1 LCVAS
6 AGLLLGFFSGVASE
20 EVLDM
25 SVLWTICNV
34 NFSPSALTPV
44 TPALI
49 TPALSWDVFCR
60 VIDNH
65 GDLGVCWRL
74 CADLAQRG
82 HTVRLWVD
90 DASALAWMVPQ
101 GCAGVSVHVWPN
113 EKDLQALAQDIEF
126 KVGDVVV
133 EAFGCEL
140 PEAFQ
145 ALMVQGAPPVWINL
159 EYLSAEGY
167 VARSH
172 GLTSPVMSGPAR
184 GATKWFFFPG
194 FTPNTGGLLREP
206 DLPAR
211 QAAFQRQAWLSV
223 LPIDKPIEANER
235 LISLFCYEP
244 TALPDLLKQLS
255 QAGEPTRLL
264 VTQGRP
270 SAAVAAATQALNM
283 PSSGTGQLHISQ
295 LPYLSQN
302 DFDHLLWTCDFNF
315 VRGEDSLVRA
325 LWAGQPFAW
334 HIYPQDDLAHH
345 DKLQAFEAALE
356 MPADLRKFHAVWNG
370 LETGTLPALSRAAID
385 NWRQWSHQ
393 AQRRLQ
399 AQTDL
404 TTQLLSFVAQ
414 KR

>member
-1 LCVAS
+1 L
-6 AGLLLGFFSGVASE
+6 
-20 EVLDM
+20 
-25 SVLWTICNV
+25 N
-34 NFSPSALTPV
+34 
-44 TPALI
+44 
-49 TPALSWDVFCR
+49 WDVFCR

-90 DASALAWMVPQ
+90 DTSALAWMAPQ
-101 GCAGVSVHVWPN
+101 GCAGVTVYAWPN
-113 EKDLQALAQDIEF
+113 GEALQALAQDTSF

-145 ALMVQGAPPVWINL
+145 ALMAQRKPVWVNL

-167 VARSH
+167 VTRSH
-172 GLTSPVMSGPAR
+172 GLASPVMTGPAR

-194 FTPNTGGLLREP
+194 FTPDTGGLLREP
-206 DLPAR
+206 DLLEAR
-211 QAAFQRQAWLSV
+211 MATTTTTTTHSGSTPSIATANQTRQSKFDRAAWLSA
-223 LPIDKPIEANER
+223 LPLDKPVGVNER

-244 TALPDLLKQLS
+244 AALPELLKQLS
-255 QAGEPTRLL
+255 QADEPTSLL
-264 VTQGRP
+264 VAQGRP

-283 PSSGTGQLHISQ
+283 PSSGTGQLHISL
-295 LPYLSQN
+295 LPYFSQTE
-302 DFDHLLWTCDFNF
+302 FDHLLWACDFNL

-325 LWAGQPFAW
+325 LWASQPFVW

-345 DKLQAFEAALE
+345 AKLHAFEAALD
-356 MPADLRKFHAVWNG
+356 MPADLREFHAVWNN
-370 LETGTLPALSRAAID
+370 LKTGPLPALSRATLER
-385 NWRQWSHQ
+385 WRDWSHQ
-393 AQRRLQ
+393 VQQRLL

-404 TTQLLSFVAQ
+404 TTQLLRFVAQ

>member
-1 LCVAS
+1 VKS
-6 AGLLLGFFSGVASE
+6 DTPS
-20 EVLDM
+20 
-25 SVLWTICNV
+25 
-34 NFSPSALTPV
+34 SPSLR
-44 TPALI
+44 
-49 TPALSWDVFCR
+49 WDIFCR

-90 DASALAWMVPQ
+90 DASALAWMAPQ
-101 GCAGVSVHVWPN
+101 GCAGVSVHAWPN
-113 EKDLQALAQDIEF
+113 DAALD
-126 KVGDVVV
+126 VGDVVI

-145 ALMVQGAPPVWINL
+145 ALMVQGTGPVWINL
-159 EYLSAEGY
+159 EYLGAEGY

-172 GLTSPVMSGPAR
+172 GLASPVMSGPAR

-194 FTPNTGGLLREP
+194 FTADTGGLLREP
-206 DLPAR
+206 DLAIR
-211 QAAFQRQAWLSV
+211 QATFQRHAWLSA
-223 LPIDKPIEANER
+223 LPLDKPVAANER

-244 TALPDLLKQLS
+244 AALTDLLMQLS
-255 QAGEPTRLL
+255 QANEPTRLL
-264 VTQGRP
+264 VAQGRP
-270 SAAVAAATQALNM
+270 SAAVAAATQALHM
-283 PSSGTGQLHISQ
+283 HSSGTGSLHISH
-295 LPYLSQN
+295 LPYVSQTE
-302 DFDHLLWTCDFNF
+302 FDHLLWACDVNL

-325 LWAGQPFAW
+325 LWAGQPLVW
-334 HIYPQDDLAHH
+334 HLYPQDDLAHH
-345 DKLQAFEAALE
+345 DKLHAFEDALE

-370 LETGTLPALSRAAID
+370 LETGPLPALSRAAID
-385 NWRQWSHQ
+385 DWREWSQQ

-404 TTQLLSFVAQ
+404 TRQLLSFVAQ

>member
-1 LCVAS
+1 VKS
-6 AGLLLGFFSGVASE
+6 DTHS
-20 EVLDM
+20 
-25 SVLWTICNV
+25 
-34 NFSPSALTPV
+34 SPSLR
-44 TPALI
+44 
-49 TPALSWDVFCR
+49 WDIFCR

-90 DASALAWMVPQ
+90 DASALAWMAPQ
-101 GCAGVSVHVWPN
+101 GCAGVTVHAWP
-113 EKDLQALAQDIEF
+113 DDAALQVLAQDTTF
-126 KVGDVVV
+126 NTGDVVV

-145 ALMVQGAPPVWINL
+145 ALMAQGTSPVWVNL

-172 GLTSPVMSGPAR
+172 GLASPVMSGPAR
-184 GATKWFFFPG
+184 GMTKWFFFPG
-194 FTPNTGGLLREP
+194 FTPDTGGLLREP
-206 DLPAR
+206 DLLEAPTATTTPRGGTPSTVTTSQTR
-211 QAAFQRQAWLSV
+211 QSKFDRAAWLAA
-223 LPIDKPIEANER
+223 LPLDKPIAANEQ

-244 TALPDLLKQLS
+244 AALPDLLKQLS
-255 QAGEPTRLL
+255 QGDAPTRLL
-264 VTQGRP
+264 VAQGRP
-270 SAAVAAATQALNM
+270 SAAVAAATHAWHM
-283 PSSGTGQLHISQ
+283 PSSGTGLLHISQ
-295 LPYLSQN
+295 LPYLSQT
-302 DFDHLLWTCDFNF
+302 DFDQLLWACDFNL

-345 DKLQAFEAALE
+345 DKLHAFEAALD

-370 LETGTLPALSRAAID
+370 LETGPLPALSPTAID
-385 NWRQWSHQ
+385 HWHAWGHQ
-393 AQRRLQ
+393 TQQRLL

-404 TTQLLSFVAQ
+404 TSQLLSLVAQ

>member
-1 LCVAS
+1 MKS
-6 AGLLLGFFSGVASE
+6 DTHS
-20 EVLDM
+20 
-25 SVLWTICNV
+25 
-34 NFSPSALTPV
+34 SPSLR
-44 TPALI
+44 
-49 TPALSWDVFCR
+49 WDIFCR

-90 DASALAWMVPQ
+90 DASALAWMAPQ
-101 GCAGVSVHVWPN
+101 SCTGVAVHAWP
-113 EKDLQALAQDIEF
+113 DTAALQALTQDATFQI
-126 KVGDVVV
+126 GDVAV

-140 PEAFQ
+140 SETFQ
-145 ALMVQGAPPVWINL
+145 ALMAQGTSPVWINL
-159 EYLSAEGY
+159 EYLSAESY

-172 GLTSPVMSGPAR
+172 GLASPVMSGPAR
-184 GATKWFFFPG
+184 GMTKWFFFPG
-194 FTPNTGGLLREP
+194 FTPDTGGLLREP

-211 QAAFQRQAWLSV
+211 QAAFQRQAWLSA
-223 LPIDKPIEANER
+223 LPLDKPIAANEQ

-244 TALPDLLKQLS
+244 AALPELLTQLS
-255 QAGEPTRLL
+255 QADAPTRLL
-264 VTQGRP
+264 LAQGRP
-270 SAAVAAATQALNM
+270 RAALAAATQTLNM
-283 PSSGTGQLHISQ
+283 PSSGKGQLHISQ
-295 LPYLSQN
+295 LPYLSQT

-325 LWAGQPFAW
+325 LWAGKPFAW

-345 DKLQAFEAALE
+345 DKLHAFETALD

-370 LETGTLPALSRAAID
+370 LETGPLPALSRTAID
-385 NWRQWSHQ
+385 DWRGWSCQ
-393 AQRRLQ
+393 TQQRLQ

-404 TTQLLSFVAQ
+404 TSQIVSFAAQ

>member
-1 LCVAS
+1 
-6 AGLLLGFFSGVASE
+6 
-20 EVLDM
+20 
-25 SVLWTICNV
+25 LWTI
-34 NFSPSALTPV
+34 
-44 TPALI
+44 
-49 TPALSWDVFCR
+49 WDVKFDIHSSPNLRWDIFCR

-90 DASALAWMVPQ
+90 DASALAWMAPQ
-101 GCAGVSVHVWPN
+101 GCAGVNVHAWPN
-113 EKDLQALAQDIEF
+113 EKDLQALAQDIAF
-126 KVGDVVV
+126 KAGDVVV

-172 GLTSPVMSGPAR
+172 GLASPVMNGPAR
-184 GATKWFFFPG
+184 GTTKWFFFPG
-194 FTPNTGGLLREP
+194 FTPDTGGLLREP
-206 DLPAR
+206 DLLEAHTATPRGSTPSNIIASQTR
-211 QAAFQRQAWLSV
+211 QSTFDRTAWVSTLS
-223 LPIDKPIEANER
+223 LDTPITANER

-244 TALPDLLKQLS
+244 TALPDLLTQLS
-255 QAGEPTRLL
+255 QADETTRLL
-264 VTQGRP
+264 VAQGRP

-295 LPYLSQN
+295 LPYFSQTE
-302 DFDHLLWTCDFNF
+302 FDHLLWACDFNL

-345 DKLQAFEAALE
+345 DKLHAFEAALD
-356 MPADLRKFHAVWNG
+356 MPADLREFHAVWNG
-370 LETGTLPALSRAAID
+370 LETGPLPALSRATLGR
-385 NWRQWSHQ
+385 WRSWSSQ
-393 AQRRLQ
+393 ARQRLL

-404 TTQLLSFVAQ
+404 TTQLIRFVAQ

>member
-1 LCVAS
+1 VKFDTPS
-6 AGLLLGFFSGVASE
+6 
-20 EVLDM
+20 
-25 SVLWTICNV
+25 
-34 NFSPSALTPV
+34 SPSLR
-44 TPALI
+44 
-49 TPALSWDVFCR
+49 WDIFCR

-74 CADLAQRG
+74 CVDLAQRG

-90 DASALAWMVPQ
+90 DASALAWMAPQ
-101 GCAGVSVHVWPN
+101 GCAGVAVHAWPG
-113 EKDLQALAQDIEF
+113 DAVLQALVQDTTFE
-126 KVGDVVV
+126 VGDVVV

-145 ALMVQGAPPVWINL
+145 ALVAQGTSPVWVNL

-172 GLTSPVMSGPAR
+172 GLASPVMSGPAR
-184 GATKWFFFPG
+184 GMTKWFFFPG
-194 FTPNTGGLLREP
+194 FTTDTGGLLREP
-206 DLPAR
+206 NLLDAPTTTLSGNTAR
-211 QAAFQRQAWLSV
+211 NVTASQTRQSKFDRAAWLAA
-223 LPIDKPIEANER
+223 LPLDKPIATNER

-244 TALPDLLKQLS
+244 AALPELLKQLS
-255 QAGEPTRLL
+255 QADEPTRLL

-270 SAAVAAATQALNM
+270 SAAVAAAVQTLRM
-283 PSSGTGQLHISQ
+283 PPNGTGHLHISQ
-295 LPYLSQN
+295 LPYFSQT
-302 DFDHLLWTCDFNF
+302 DFDHLLWACDFNL

-334 HIYPQDDLAHH
+334 HIYPQDDFAHH
-345 DKLQAFEAALE
+345 DKLHAFEAALD

-370 LETGTLPALSRAAID
+370 LETGPLPALSRTAID
-385 NWRQWSHQ
+385 DWRVWGHQ
-393 AQRRLQ
+393 TQQRLL

-404 TTQLLSFVAQ
+404 TSQLLSFVAQ

>member
-1 LCVAS
+1 MKS
-6 AGLLLGFFSGVASE
+6 DTHS
-20 EVLDM
+20 
-25 SVLWTICNV
+25 
-34 NFSPSALTPV
+34 SPSLR
-44 TPALI
+44 
-49 TPALSWDVFCR
+49 WDIFCR

-74 CADLAQRG
+74 CADLAQRD
-82 HTVRLWVD
+82 HAVRLWVD
-90 DASALAWMVPQ
+90 DASALAWMAPQ
-101 GCAGVSVHVWPN
+101 GCAGVTVHAWP
-113 EKDLQALAQDIEF
+113 DDAVLQALAQDTTFNI
-126 KVGDVVV
+126 GDVVV

-145 ALMVQGAPPVWINL
+145 ALMAQGTSPVWVNL

-172 GLTSPVMSGPAR
+172 GLASPVMSGPAR
-184 GATKWFFFPG
+184 GMTKWFFFPG
-194 FTPNTGGLLREP
+194 FTPDTGGLLREP
-206 DLPAR
+206 DLLNPLTPDGNTTNVTAGHTR
-211 QAAFQRQAWLSV
+211 RSKFDRAAWLAG
-223 LPIDKPIEANER
+223 LPLDKPIAANER

-244 TALPDLLKQLS
+244 AALPDLLTQLS
-255 QAGEPTRLL
+255 QADAPTRLL

-270 SAAVAAATQALNM
+270 SAAVAAATHALHM
-283 PSSGTGQLHISQ
+283 PSSGTGPLHISQ
-295 LPYLSQN
+295 LPYLSQT
-302 DFDHLLWTCDFNF
+302 DFDHLLWACDFNL

-345 DKLQAFEAALE
+345 DKLHAFEAALD

-370 LETGTLPALSRAAID
+370 LETGPLPALSRTAID
-385 NWRQWSHQ
+385 DWRVWGHQ
-393 AQRRLQ
+393 TQQRLL

-404 TTQLLSFVAQ
+404 TSQLLSFVAQ

>member
-1 LCVAS
+1 VKS
-6 AGLLLGFFSGVASE
+6 DTHS
-20 EVLDM
+20 
-25 SVLWTICNV
+25 
-34 NFSPSALTPV
+34 SPDLR
-44 TPALI
+44 
-49 TPALSWDVFCR
+49 WDIFCR

-90 DASALAWMVPQ
+90 DASALAWMAPQ
-101 GCAGVSVHVWPN
+101 GCTGVAVHAWP
-113 EKDLQALAQDIEF
+113 DAAALQALTQDATFQI
-126 KVGDVVV
+126 GDVAV

-145 ALMVQGAPPVWINL
+145 ALMAQGTSPVWINL
-159 EYLSAEGY
+159 EYLSAESY

-172 GLTSPVMSGPAR
+172 GLASPVMSGPAR
-184 GATKWFFFPG
+184 GMTKWFFFPG
-194 FTPNTGGLLREP
+194 FTPDTGGLLREP

-211 QAAFQRQAWLSV
+211 QAAFQRQAWLSA
-223 LPIDKPIEANER
+223 LPLDKPIAANEQ

-244 TALPDLLKQLS
+244 AALPELLTQLS
-255 QAGEPTRLL
+255 QADTPTRLL
-264 VTQGRP
+264 VAQGRP
-270 SAAVAAATQALNM
+270 SAAVVAATQALHM

-295 LPYLSQN
+295 LPYLSQT
-302 DFDHLLWTCDFNF
+302 DFDHLLWACDFNF

-325 LWAGQPFAW
+325 LWAGKPFAW

-345 DKLQAFEAALE
+345 DKLHAFETALD

-370 LETGTLPALSRAAID
+370 LETGPLPALSRTAID
-385 NWRQWSHQ
+385 DWRGWSHQ
-393 AQRRLQ
+393 TQRRLQ

-404 TTQLLSFVAQ
+404 TSQIVSFAAQ